1 MSNKPGRTLGPAA
14 FEAYMNFADSL
25 KNGSNNDQID
35 RFKYRFAVKEGYIRP
50 KKAITESA
58 GKFSLGDFE
67 KAFTGLVGAFLPHMD
82 EDDQEIL
89 GRVCKNLDEKINGG
103 DLSGAGDVI
112 KDAMRSAGGDPDAY
126 EDSGDESGECDDGN
140 CESGECENG
149 ECENGECGEKCDDA
163 DGKDSDDGNGAN
175 SGKPAVE
182 AISGSTPG
190 FGEDGTEFELGDES
204 GDDVDSILGT
214 TNRMDVY
221 PEGGDAVPGKAFDD
235 ASEGYGNG
243 GDVDYDALAD
253 MILSDNGY
261 GNMTTAAGGVG
272 AENRGLLEK

>member
-126 EDSGDESGECDDGN
+126 EDSGDESGEC
-140 CESGECENG
+140 
-149 ECENGECGEKCDDA
+149 ENGECGEKCDDA
-163 DGKDSDDGNGAN
+163 DGKDSYDGNGAN

-204 GDDVDSILGT
+204 GEDVDSILGT

-221 PEGGDAVPGKAFDD
+221 PEGGDTVHGKSFDD
-235 ASEGYGNG
+235 ASEGYGNDG
-243 GDVDYDALAD
+243 GVDYDALAD